1 MLSPRFHFF
10 FQPFRPGIHGVDDGL
25 AAEQVVAKHP
35 TPVESEAVLDRG
47 KIVAF
52 FKGRAEGRTGR
63 MAVVASNGTRH
74 LRISL

>member
-10 FQPFRPGIHGVDDGL
+10 FQPFRPGIHVVDGPNILLRLKAKWSCPRKDGS
-25 AAEQVVAKHP
+25 V
-35 TPVESEAVLDRG
+35 
-47 KIVAF
+47 IVAF
-52 FKGRAEGRTGR
+52 FIGRAEGRTGR